1 MAQRAIHYLFGAI
14 LAEHIEIKDKKRF
27 LMGHV
32 FPDSIEKCNRDKAHF
47 EMIDDMQAYYDF
59 EDFRS
64 KYQELMQQDDFYLG
78 YYMHLVEDDFYR
90 ELIYRDRAGKAFSMD
105 EVEILHKDYDLLNS
119 YIVDK
124 YELENVLGKEFIFD
138 ETVFSKIGNFRIN
151 KFLEEMSYDFIIKN
165 KGTTVLLTEE
175 MVDEFVE
182 KYVPLAI
189 EELQAVKKGMTYL
202 KASDYAWERE

>member
-14 LAEHIEIKDKKRF
+14 LSEHIEIKDKKRF

-64 KYQELMQQDDFYLG
+64 KYQKLMQQDDFYLG

-124 YELENVLGKEFIFD
+124 YELENVLEKEFIFD
-138 ETVFSKIGNFRIN
+138 ETVFSKIAPI
-151 KFLEEMSYDFIIKN
+151 Y
-165 KGTTVLLTEE
+165 
-175 MVDEFVE
+175 
-182 KYVPLAI
+182 
-189 EELQAVKKGMTYL
+189 
-202 KASDYAWERE
+202 W

>member
-1 MAQRAIHYLFGAI
+1 
-14 LAEHIEIKDKKRF
+14 
-27 LMGHV
+27 
-32 FPDSIEKCNRDKAHF
+32 
-47 EMIDDMQAYYDF
+47 
-59 EDFRS
+59 
-64 KYQELMQQDDFYLG
+64 
-78 YYMHLVEDDFYR
+78 MHLVEDDFYR

-182 KYVPLAI
+182 KYVPL
-189 EELQAVKKGMTYL
+189 T
-202 KASDYAWERE
+202 